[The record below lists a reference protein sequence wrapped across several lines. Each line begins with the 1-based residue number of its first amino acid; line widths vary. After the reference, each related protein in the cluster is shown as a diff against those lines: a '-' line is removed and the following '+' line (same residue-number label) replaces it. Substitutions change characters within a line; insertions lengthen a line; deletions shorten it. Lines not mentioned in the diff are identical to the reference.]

1 MPHLQTIGS
10 TNAVEQGKKK
20 QFVRGGAESELWSYR
35 GPKAAV
41 AALYDAFKSAALID
55 PTIAVID
62 YDEGRGLSTLT
73 VNKATEQALLGVS
86 NSNGITTVYELI
98 PNEFS
103 KRPELA
109 PYMADVGSGAITRDE
124 IRAAYNAHADQ
135 TVNDETTLVARY
147 GLSGKSLVLFR
158 ILESGIE
165 EYIESAYVLRETK
178 VVSGRNAVRANF
190 DNVNRVDNPPENAAT
205 NTLIGN
211 LGERGGEW
219 LKKAPSIRQITKT
232 KWSVVTEWWWANKW
246 DYYLYGG
253 TLNAP

>member
-1 MPHLQTIGS
+1 MSHLQTIGS
-10 TNAVEQGKKK
+10 TSAVEQGKKK

-41 AALYDAFKSAALID
+41 AALYEAFKSAALID

-109 PYMADVGSGAITRDE
+109 PYFQGETPITNDQ
-124 IRAAYNAHADQ
+124 IRAAYNAHLDQ
-135 TVNDETTLVARY
+135 TVNDEATLITRY
-147 GLSGKSLVLFR
+147 SLASLSLDLFR
-158 ILESGIE
+158 LLEKGVE
-165 EYIESAYVLRETK
+165 EYLESAYVLRETK

-190 DNVNRVDNPPENAAT
+190 DNINRVDTPPENAAT

-211 LGERGGEW
+211 LNERGGEW

-232 KWSVVTEWWWANKW
+232 KWSVVTEWWWAWKW
-246 DYYLYGG
+246 SAKLYGG
-253 TLNAP
+253 TG